1 MRPVDLA
8 VIAIYFAVVPAIGF
22 HLKRFDTTGEDFF
35 MAGRGMTAWIA
46 GLSFIP
52 ANPGSLE
59 TMGWAAFAYQHGM
72 LGARACLIGA
82 IPAILVRAVVMM
94 PFHYIGK
101 THSAPGY
108 LLVAVLV
115 SLVTRLKPEAEL
127 KNLVYGLTPLPSGG
141 HFAWWQR
148 PVFRAGVCAVA
159 PIAVNIIFW

>member
-59 TMGWAAFAYQHGM
+59 TMGWAAFAGKLR
-72 LGARACLIGA
+72 LGAGTEWVMTAMTPAATGA
-82 IPAILVRAVVMM
+82 RPA
-94 PFHYIGK
+94 
-101 THSAPGY
+101 
-108 LLVAVLV
+108 
-115 SLVTRLKPEAEL
+115 
-127 KNLVYGLTPLPSGG
+127 
-141 HFAWWQR
+141 
-148 PVFRAGVCAVA
+148 
-159 PIAVNIIFW
+159 